1 MSDQRGVPLDV
12 EAKLHQL
19 ERLVTEAKAVPL
31 SASIMLNRAE
41 IDGVVGDLRDAL
53 PDELTQARWVIKERD
68 DILEHARTDAERLVS
83 DARKERDRLVSAQE
97 VVREAE
103 DQADQVLSDARE
115 HARRIRLEAEDYVD
129 AKLANFEVVLNK
141 TLGAVERG
149 RAKLR
154 GSLDTD
160 QLSDDELASDFADD
174 GDREAERR

>member
-1 MSDQRGVPLDV
+1 MSDQRGVPPDV

-68 DILEHARTDAERLVS
+68 DILEHARNDAERLVA
-83 DARKERDRLVSAQE
+83 DARKERDRLVSMQE
-97 VVREAE
+97 VVRESE
-103 DQADQVLSDARE
+103 EQADQVLTDARE

-154 GSLDTD
+154 GGLDTD
-160 QLSDDELASDFADD
+160 QLSDDELAGDFTDEIEP
-174 GDREAERR
+174 DRA

>member
-1 MSDQRGVPLDV
+1 MSDHRGVPPDV

-19 ERLVTEAKAVPL
+19 ERLVTEAKSVPL

-68 DILEHARTDAERLVS
+68 DILDHARTDAERIIA
-83 DARKERDRLVSAQE
+83 DARKERDRLLSDEE
-97 VVREAE
+97 VVRASEG
-103 DQADQVLSDARE
+103 QADLILDDARE

-154 GSLDTD
+154 GTLDTD
-160 QLSDDELASDFADD
+160 QLSDDGLASDFASDVD
-174 GDREAERR
+174 LDIERG